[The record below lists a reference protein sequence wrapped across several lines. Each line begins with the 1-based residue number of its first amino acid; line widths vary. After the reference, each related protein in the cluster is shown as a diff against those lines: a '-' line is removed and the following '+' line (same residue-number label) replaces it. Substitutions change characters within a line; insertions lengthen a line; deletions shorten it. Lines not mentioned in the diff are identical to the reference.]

1 MAITLAD
8 KHRGQ
13 GRRLRVPVGELPI
26 NTQAFSLMAWK
37 RQSERDSAQAY
48 TEKKCIIF

>member
-13 GRRLRVPVGELPI
+13 GRRLRVPVGERPI
-26 NTQAFSLMAWK
+26 NTQAFSLTSLLAGECEEIE
-37 RQSERDSAQAY
+37 RQAESAQ
-48 TEKKCIIF
+48 TNK